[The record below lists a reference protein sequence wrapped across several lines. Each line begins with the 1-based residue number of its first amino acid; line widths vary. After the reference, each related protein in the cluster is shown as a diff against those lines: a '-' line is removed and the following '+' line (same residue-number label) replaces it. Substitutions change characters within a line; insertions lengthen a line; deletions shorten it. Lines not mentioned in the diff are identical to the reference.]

1 MSVVF
6 ELFSPEGCTK
16 TPLLCDGEDAKKIC
30 RLARCIGTQR
40 EHIDD
45 HSEHK
50 EQWTTAQ
57 MMIARSINLLLAIFF
72 HSESF

>member
-57 MMIARSINLLLAIFF
+57 MMIARSIYLLLAIFF

>member
-16 TPLLCDGEDAKKIC
+16 TSLCDGEDAKKIC

-45 HSEHK
+45 HSEQK

-57 MMIARSINLLLAIFF
+57 MMIARSIILLLAIFF